1 MSSNSRRPS
10 LDVLIH
16 CPGSHGVVPDQVH
29 CQASALHELGI
40 KVLVLC
46 GPSYTRTRNAAY
58 PTLNCMIEGA
68 TTNRANIVSRKV
80 GKAAQTVRNQLRF
93 AWEVYKN
100 KPALVLSASHID
112 SQSPLWVWAHV
123 LLAVFRKTIYAM
135 NLHFPNRD
143 HHIGPKWWQVLA
155 AKVAFRPF
163 RIAIAHKRIYPSSVI
178 PKHIRTVEVPLGPDP
193 VQPIK
198 ESPKAIRKSWK
209 IPRGKK
215 VFLAF
220 GHVRNHKNL
229 DLVIRAMT
237 DVPDACLIIQGRV
250 SNHRDRPLKY
260 YQMLADDLGLSKR
273 VIITDDFVPDEKR
286 QSYFEAADF
295 VVSTYSSGF
304 HSQTATLATAAK
316 ARRRVLSSSGSSPMR
331 DLVEHFGL
339 GVHVEPD
346 SSEAVADGM
355 ATLLNADLPEPRWED
370 FDSYA
375 TWETNVTRLLEAA
388 ADYVARRPTPERQF
402 EGFEDEAVPVPPLLK
417 AQDFLKTK
425 PAKPK
430 SSATRRNVKSTRRV
444 AAPAGSA
451 EEKPAPRFSD
461 PNQPEF
467 PGLSS
472 PAVVN
477 GFHGPLNGSNGSN
490 GSNGVN
496 GHSHVEE
503 PPKKRRGRK
512 PGSKNRPKITPVG
525 DAVAA

>member
-1 MSSNSRRPS
+1 MSSIRRRPS

-16 CPGSHGVVPDQVH
+16 CPGSHGIIPDQVH
-29 CQASALHELGI
+29 CQASALHEFGI
-40 KVLVLC
+40 KVLLLC
-46 GPSYTRTRNAAY
+46 GPAYCRTRNAPY
-58 PTLNCMIEGA
+58 PTLPCMVEGA
-68 TTNRANIVSRKV
+68 TTNRANALSRKL

-100 KPALVLSASHID
+100 KPTLVLTASHID
-112 SQSPLWVWAHV
+112 SQSPVWIWPHV
-123 LLAVFRKTIYAM
+123 LLSIFRKTVYAM
-135 NLHFPNRD
+135 NLHFPTRD
-143 HHIGPKWWQVLA
+143 HHIGPKWWQRFA
-155 AKVAFRPF
+155 AKIAFRPF
-163 RIAIAHKRIYPSSVI
+163 RIAVAHKRVFPPSLI
-178 PKHIRTVEVPLGPDP
+178 PKFIRTVEVPLGPDP

-198 ESPKAIRKSWK
+198 ENPKTIRKRWNV
-209 IPRGKK
+209 PRGKK

-237 DVPDACLIIQGRV
+237 DVPEACLVIQGRV

-273 VIITDDFVPDEKR
+273 VLISDEFVPDEKR

-304 HSQTATLATAAK
+304 HSQTATLGTAAK

-346 SSEAVADGM
+346 SSEAIADGM
-355 ATLLNADLPEPRWED
+355 ATLLHADLPRPRWED
-370 FDSYA
+370 FDDYA

-388 ADYVARRPTPERQF
+388 ADYVAQVPTPVRQF
-402 EGFEDEAVPVPPLLK
+402 EGIEEEAVPVPALLK
-417 AQDFLKTK
+417 AKDFIKSKPAITK
-425 PAKPK
+425 PRAPRRKVAPRRVEAPTVSVAKPRTSRK
-430 SSATRRNVKSTRRV
+430 KAD
-444 AAPAGSA
+444 
-451 EEKPAPRFSD
+451 PAPTV
-461 PNQPEF
+461 
-467 PGLSS
+467 LSGSRS
-472 PAVVN
+472 PAEPAAVN
-477 GFHGPLNGSNGSN
+477 GFHHASAN

-496 GHSHVEE
+496 GHAPAEE

-512 PGSKNRPKITPVG
+512 PGSKNRPKNPVG
-525 DAVAA
+525 EAVAA